1 MSASTVNPRPA
12 RVPTAWAARPHGFVL
27 DRFIVGLLLLGV
39 ALAAAVVL
47 LAALGLLGLGD
58 LFPGGAALEDALML
72 PSLPYRAG
80 RLLTGLVAALV
91 GLGAVL
97 LLIRRIFPAVP
108 PAGAHHVLSADERGL
123 VIVDKRGVSAVVQA
137 AVERIPG
144 VVECRARVI
153 GQGSGPVRLHVRV
166 WAHAGA
172 ELKRAGD
179 EARAATKRA
188 VESLVGLE
196 VLDVLVQLQV
206 VPLEKLERI
215 VE

>member
-27 DRFIVGLLLLGV
+27 DRLIVGSLSLGV
-39 ALAAAVVL
+39 ALAAALVL
-47 LAALGLLGLGD
+47 LTALGLLGLGE
-58 LFPGGAALEDALML
+58 LLPGGTEIEDALML
-72 PSLPYRAG
+72 PSLPYRSG
-80 RLLTGLVAALV
+80 RLVTGFLAALV

-108 PAGAHHVLSADERGL
+108 PAGAHHVLSADELGL
-123 VIVDKRGVSAVVQA
+123 VIVDKRGISAVVQA

-144 VVECRARVI
+144 VVECSARVL
-153 GQGSGPVRLHVRV
+153 GQGSGPVRMHVRV

-172 ELKRAGD
+172 ELKRTGD
-179 EARAATKRA
+179 EARAATKQA
-188 VESLVGLE
+188 VEALVGLE